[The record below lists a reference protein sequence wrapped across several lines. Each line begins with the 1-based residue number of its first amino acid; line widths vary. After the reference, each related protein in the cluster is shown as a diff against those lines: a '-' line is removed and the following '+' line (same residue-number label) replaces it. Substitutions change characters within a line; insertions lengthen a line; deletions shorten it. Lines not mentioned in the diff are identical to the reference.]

1 MSIIAVD
8 YGKSKCGY
16 AIGNV
21 FVSESGTIKSS
32 ELYMK
37 ISPFK
42 KIILGMPLSMSGN
55 YSTQTFEVIKFGI
68 KLLKQGKEVLFIDE
82 RLTTQMAKTYQK
94 KDDDRFSA
102 EQLLLDYIDN
112 PQRSKKLEITKINYS
127 QEINAEFAIVIEVPY
142 DDKFNISSGI
152 AFSEDPYIAY
162 TLFSKGFFVYR
173 VFKDFSKSLSKI
185 EKKPECIIINNEI
198 RQMLSNL
205 DLELR
210 DTQINQI
217 PVYSFTVTK
226 E

>member
-1 MSIIAVD
+1 MSIIAID

-21 FVSESGTIKSS
+21 FVSESGTIKTS
-32 ELYMK
+32 EIHTK
-37 ISPFK
+37 ISSFK
-42 KIILGMPLSMSGN
+42 KIILGIPLSMSGN

-102 EQLLLDYIDN
+102 EQLLLDYINN
-112 PQRSKKLEITKINYS
+112 PQRVKKLEITKIKQS
-127 QEINAEFAIVIEVPY
+127 QEIKAEFAIVIEVPY

-152 AFSEDPYIAY
+152 AFSEDPYTAY

-173 VFKDFSKSLSKI
+173 VFKDFSKSLSEI

-198 RQMLSNL
+198 RQILSNL